1 MSHKTVT
8 ASDPVRALRF
18 LDESKGVRFHTS
30 LPEDGSVR
38 LLVKKLGRHMPE
50 DVWQEL
56 ETLAISVQGVLQLRS
71 GHRDQDVSKTHP

>member
-1 MSHKTVT
+1 M

-30 LPEDGSVR
+30 LPEDRCVR
-38 LLVKKLGRHMPE
+38 LLVKRLGRQMPE
-50 DVWQEL
+50 DVVQQEL

-71 GHRDQDVSKTHP
+71 GLRDQDVFKTRP